1 MKKYISLFLTIVLCL
16 SFVLSVNA
24 TNGTVYSYN
33 GVDVV
38 FEENSAL
45 SEGMKLQVAEMLVD
59 GASGGEDIATY
70 NLWCSLFGHKN
81 TTESVTTIQHKV
93 DTEAPRCLSQIWELN
108 ICTRCENVEATLLY
122 EEYIFCC
129 PEE

>member
-33 GVDVV
+33 GVDVF

-81 TTESVTTIQHKV
+81 TLETVETIQHKV
-93 DTEAPRCLSQIWELN
+93 DTEAPRCLSQMWELN
-108 ICTRCENVEATLLY
+108 ICTRCENVEETLLTQK
-122 EEYIFCC
+122 YIDCC